1 MRIFNP
7 GFAAIAALAAIV
19 IALVLPSAFAQDSP
33 KPGDDFIR
41 LLDAKQYAES
51 WDIASGYFKQSVS
64 RNDWATQARQA
75 RASLGSVVVRSMKN
89 SEVQKNP
96 PGAPP
101 GDYLLLTFETKFAD
115 SEPARTETL
124 PLIKGADGRWR
135 AVGYF
140 IR

>member
-51 WDIASGYFKQSVS
+51 WDIASDYFKQSVS
-64 RNDWATQARQA
+64 RNDWATFSSTSGGTESSLS
-75 RASLGSVVVRSMKN
+75 RAGRPSKTG
-89 SEVQKNP
+89 
-96 PGAPP
+96 
-101 GDYLLLTFETKFAD
+101 T
-115 SEPARTETL
+115 RTVSSSH
-124 PLIKGADGRWR
+124 AN
-135 AVGYF
+135 
-140 IR
+140 